1 MQLHIIPVSP
11 VIGLVAS
18 MAANFTAHRCV
29 DFTAHRRLPGALLA
43 LQSNTVI
50 WRHVMPTQFEI
61 LEAEVLKLV
70 SADRALLAEHLI
82 ASLDEDNEIESA
94 WTDEVERRV
103 AEVES
108 GVVVGMSFEEVIAQA
123 RSALK

>member
-1 MQLHIIPVSP
+1 
-11 VIGLVAS
+11 
-18 MAANFTAHRCV
+18 
-29 DFTAHRRLPGALLA
+29 
-43 LQSNTVI
+43 
-50 WRHVMPTQFEI
+50 MPTQFKI

-70 SADRALLAEHLI
+70 PADRALLAERLI

-94 WTDEVERRV
+94 WADEVERRV

-108 GVVVGMSFEEVIAQA
+108 GAIVGMSFEEVIAQA

>member
-1 MQLHIIPVSP
+1 MS
-11 VIGLVAS
+11 
-18 MAANFTAHRCV
+18 
-29 DFTAHRRLPGALLA
+29 
-43 LQSNTVI
+43 
-50 WRHVMPTQFEI
+50 TQFEI

-94 WTDEVERRV
+94 WADEVERRV

-108 GVVVGMSFEEVIAQA
+108 GVIVGMSFEEVITQA

>member
-1 MQLHIIPVSP
+1 
-11 VIGLVAS
+11 
-18 MAANFTAHRCV
+18 
-29 DFTAHRRLPGALLA
+29 
-43 LQSNTVI
+43 
-50 WRHVMPTQFEI
+50 MPTQFEI

>member
-1 MQLHIIPVSP
+1 MS
-11 VIGLVAS
+11 
-18 MAANFTAHRCV
+18 
-29 DFTAHRRLPGALLA
+29 
-43 LQSNTVI
+43 
-50 WRHVMPTQFEI
+50 TQFEI

-94 WTDEVERRV
+94 WADEVERRV

-108 GVVVGMSFEEVIAQA
+108 GVVVGMLFEEVIAQA

>member
-1 MQLHIIPVSP
+1 MS
-11 VIGLVAS
+11 
-18 MAANFTAHRCV
+18 
-29 DFTAHRRLPGALLA
+29 
-43 LQSNTVI
+43 
-50 WRHVMPTQFEI
+50 TQFEI

-94 WTDEVERRV
+94 WADEVERRV

-108 GVVVGMSFEEVIAQA
+108 EVIVGMSFEEVVAQA

>member
-1 MQLHIIPVSP
+1 M
-11 VIGLVAS
+11 
-18 MAANFTAHRCV
+18 
-29 DFTAHRRLPGALLA
+29 
-43 LQSNTVI
+43 
-50 WRHVMPTQFEI
+50 QFEI

-94 WTDEVERRV
+94 WADEVERRV

-108 GVVVGMSFEEVIAQA
+108 GAIVGMSFEEVIAQA
-123 RSALK
+123 RSTLK

>member
-1 MQLHIIPVSP
+1 MS
-11 VIGLVAS
+11 
-18 MAANFTAHRCV
+18 
-29 DFTAHRRLPGALLA
+29 
-43 LQSNTVI
+43 
-50 WRHVMPTQFEI
+50 TQFEI

-70 SADRALLAEHLI
+70 SADRALLAEHII

-94 WTDEVERRV
+94 WADEVERRV

-108 GVVVGMSFEEVIAQA
+108 GVIVGMSFEEVVAQA

>member
-1 MQLHIIPVSP
+1 MS
-11 VIGLVAS
+11 
-18 MAANFTAHRCV
+18 
-29 DFTAHRRLPGALLA
+29 
-43 LQSNTVI
+43 
-50 WRHVMPTQFEI
+50 TQFEI

-82 ASLDEDNEIESA
+82 ASIDEDNEIESA
-94 WTDEVERRV
+94 WADEVERRV

-108 GVVVGMSFEEVIAQA
+108 GVIVGMSFEEVITQA

>member
-1 MQLHIIPVSP
+1 
-11 VIGLVAS
+11 
-18 MAANFTAHRCV
+18 
-29 DFTAHRRLPGALLA
+29 
-43 LQSNTVI
+43 
-50 WRHVMPTQFEI
+50 MPTQFKI

-70 SADRALLAEHLI
+70 PADRALLAEHLI

-108 GVVVGMSFEEVIAQA
+108 GVIVGMSFEEVITQA

>member
-1 MQLHIIPVSP
+1 MS
-11 VIGLVAS
+11 
-18 MAANFTAHRCV
+18 
-29 DFTAHRRLPGALLA
+29 
-43 LQSNTVI
+43 
-50 WRHVMPTQFEI
+50 TQFEI

-94 WTDEVERRV
+94 WADEVERRV

-108 GVVVGMSFEEVIAQA
+108 GVIVGMSFEEVVAQA
-123 RSALK
+123 RSALKLK